1 MASEQG
7 FEKINMAMLVSYFS
21 EKKIYLKCTL
31 CGHDRLT
38 VPQVS
43 ASAGMP
49 CTMALGT
56 YVNVFKEKS
65 IYSHVADQYYLSLI
79 CNKCGN
85 EMHINAFSVL
95 NWVNEKF
102 PAKAEDEKDADT
114 AK

>member
-7 FEKINMAMLVSYFS
+7 FELINMDTLVSYFS
-21 EKKIYLKCTL
+21 EKNVYLKCAL

-49 CTMALGT
+49 CNMALGS
-56 YVNVFKEKS
+56 YVNVFTEKS
-65 IYSHVADQYYLSLI
+65 IYSDKANQYYISLI
-79 CNKCGN
+79 CNNCGN

-95 NWVNEKF
+95 SWVKNKYQT
-102 PAKAEDEKDADT
+102 KTEDEKNADAQQ
-114 AK
+114 